1 MAQWCNQHLPAK
13 HQCEPRDEDTDV
25 SPVLDHHH
33 FVPRAWGSRFRTAS
47 RYDSS
52 RSWPEMQSKTSKD
65 YLGAVG
71 TIERLLIGRYRPNFV
86 RNKTVQNFQLIVVLG
101 TFDT

>member
-1 MAQWCNQHLPAK
+1 MKIPTYLLYLIITTSYQG
-13 HQCEPRDEDTDV
+13 
-25 SPVLDHHH
+25 
-33 FVPRAWGSRFRTAS
+33 AWGSRFRTAS